1 MTDME
6 LIKGIQKLDAEIE
19 SIKTHIECHN
29 KALEAVEE
37 KRQILVNALML
48 RMADRE
54 KPKKIFCCF
63 RRSKG

>member
-1 MTDME
+1 MTDIK
-6 LIKGIQKLDAEIE
+6 LIEAIQKLDAEIE

-48 RMADRE
+48 RMTDRV